1 MRVSRKFTESYRLR
15 TSLAIDA
22 TQIGAAF
29 LMNIVCSSSSV
40 LSGLSGLSKHSEVT
54 QAMISLRQS
63 MIRSAP
69 ALQVPGRLGKSEKS
83 STSDN

>member
-1 MRVSRKFTESYRLR
+1 MRANRRFIDSYRLWNSR
-15 TSLAIDA
+15 AIDA

-29 LMNIVCSSSSV
+29 LMNIVFSPSSD
-40 LSGLSGLSKHSEVT
+40 LSGLSKHSEVT
-54 QAMISLRQS
+54 QAMTSQRQS

-69 ALQVPGRLGKSEKS
+69 ALQVPGRLGKSEKP

>member
-1 MRVSRKFTESYRLR
+1 MRASRKFTESYRLR
-15 TSLAIDA
+15 TSRAIDA

-29 LMNIVCSSSSV
+29 LMNIVFSSSSV
-40 LSGLSGLSKHSEVT
+40 LSGLSKHSEVT

-69 ALQVPGRLGKSEKS
+69 ALQVPGRLGKIQKP